1 MQIGQAR
8 SEELVGAAGLLA
20 RASRC
25 VAMELGRP
33 SAVDRGSGSSLRA
46 GSQQR
51 IGKSC
56 LCPHLFPL
64 HSGIRGWGSAD
75 TLPERLG
82 FRGCLQF
89 FSLESRCSSVWD
101 GRTLHLPRGSPRDRV
116 RLRPSGRGWDLRSA
130 RDAPWIG
137 HRSVS
142 TSGALFSFVSQ
153 KRGAS
158 RCASTELV
166 LPSAVDRG
174 RGSSLR
180 S

>member
-1 MQIGQAR
+1 M
-8 SEELVGAAGLLA
+8 EELAGAAGLLA
-20 RASRC
+20 RGASRW
-25 VAMELGRP
+25 VATELVLP
-33 SAVDRGSGSSLRA
+33 SVVDRGSGSSLRA
-46 GSQQR
+46 GSRKR

-56 LCPHLFPL
+56 PCPPFVP
-64 HSGIRGWGSAD
+64 IAFRGWGSAD
-75 TLPERLG
+75 TPPERLG
-82 FRGCLQF
+82 FRGCLQ
-89 FSLESRCSSVWD
+89 LLLLGARCSSVWD

-180 S
+180 AGS